1 MSKNKQ
7 SAGILL
13 YRKGTKDI
21 EVLLGHPGGPFL
33 AKKDKGVWSIPKGE
47 FDDELA
53 IDAAKREY
61 QEELGSKPPEG
72 ELLDLGTVKMKSG
85 KVIYAW
91 AVEGDFNVAT
101 VKSNTFSMQWPSR
114 SGNEQEFPEIDRAS
128 WFSLAIAK
136 EKLVAA
142 QAEFIDRL
150 ADILG
155 VSADAAVDGSAAEAE
170 SPQISLF

>member
-1 MSKNKQ
+1 MSKSKQ
-7 SAGILL
+7 SAGILV
-13 YRKGTKDI
+13 YRKSGDGI
-21 EVLLGHPGGPFL
+21 EVLLGHPGGPFW

-101 VKSNTFSMQWPSR
+101 VRSNTFTMQWPPR
-114 SGNEQEFPEIDRAS
+114 SGNEQEFPEIDRAG
-128 WFSLAIAK
+128 WFSLAVAK
-136 EKLVAA
+136 QKLVTA
-142 QAEFIDRL
+142 QGEFIDRL
-150 ADILG
+150 ADIFG
-155 VSADAAVDGSAAEAE
+155 VSTDAAGDGNVAEVE
-170 SPQISLF
+170 SPQTSLF